1 MFEKVL
7 IMELKNSK
15 ILREACSDKRS
26 IREFEANTP
35 TKFLSANKPVYTEKQ
50 MLAQKLKKYHTKAKE
65 LEIEKNQLLQQIEA
79 MKEDK
84 LQFGRDKDRFIEDY
98 KCLIK
103 HLKDEN
109 QKLREENSCKPA
121 LTNNQQPK
129 KNGIYFFS
137 KYYGVE

>member
-1 MFEKVL
+1 M
-7 IMELKNSK
+7 
-15 ILREACSDKRS
+15 
-26 IREFEANTP
+26 EFEQR
-35 TKFLSANKPVYTEKQ
+35 LS
-50 MLAQKLKKYHTKAKE
+50 KE

-84 LQFGRDKDRFIEDY
+84 LQFGRDKDRFIEDL
-98 KCLIK
+98 KFLIK

-109 QKLREENSCKPA
+109 QRLREENSCKPA

-137 KYYGVE
+137 KYYGVEWLNMCLIFFLVNSQFSIDKCEVEFEQRLSISKVAYIHTLF